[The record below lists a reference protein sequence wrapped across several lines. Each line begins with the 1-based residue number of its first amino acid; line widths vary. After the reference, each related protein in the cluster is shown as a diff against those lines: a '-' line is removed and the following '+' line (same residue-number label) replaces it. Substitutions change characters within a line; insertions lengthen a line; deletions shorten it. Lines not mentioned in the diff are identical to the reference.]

1 VELHAAEGDDPGVLE
16 ISAHGARLGF
26 ARLALAGPEAS
37 LGVAIDAGS
46 PFERVDIAAVL
57 VALVQRAAAHGARTV
72 VLDSH
77 SLLVRHEARRI
88 GFVGPLRHPLHVDV
102 GGSVG
107 PGGGGGPDVGGSVG
121 RGANDDDSSTPV
133 TGARAPGGGGGRSDG
148 TAVPDGPGDA
158 GAPGTSHRLEERARA
173 SSLAGA
179 LAAWG
184 LVAEAA
190 RPPRSLGR
198 VAKRLSLGV
207 ADSLD
212 LVVTW
217 APGRTVVV
225 GCPDRPDLMP
235 EAVAMA
241 AETTGAVLRR
251 FPEQAGAVR
260 SIRFDRSS
268 RGLTT
273 GHYGGVA
280 DRSAGTIHLNIG
292 YVAAD
297 AMVDMTRRRAE
308 PAERGGASA
317 AERATYGDRRPSAG
331 PLAPYTVVDTTMA
344 HELWHHIEN
353 AFESRHY
360 ADSIALRRGLGEM
373 LGVETLERAVKGS
386 ESNAPDAWK
395 MALQRLAYEVS
406 PYATT
411 NANEATAEMFKL
423 WWCRVGPLSPVV
435 ARFGE
440 LIDQLIP
447 PSPS

>member
-1 VELHAAEGDDPGVLE
+1 MSIELHPTGDRDDPGVLE
-16 ISAHGARLGF
+16 VRTHGAHLGF
-26 ARLALAGPEAS
+26 ARLAGAGVEARV
-37 LGVAIDAGS
+37 GVAIDAGS
-46 PFERVDIAAVL
+46 PFERDDIAAV
-57 VALVQRAAAHGARTV
+57 VAALVERAGAEGARTV

-88 GFVGPLRHPLHVDV
+88 GFVGPLRHPLYVGVDDV
-102 GGSVG
+102 ATPR
-107 PGGGGGPDVGGSVG
+107 PG
-121 RGANDDDSSTPV
+121 
-133 TGARAPGGGGGRSDG
+133 APAAGGGRG
-148 TAVPDGPGDA
+148 VPDDPARPHGS
-158 GAPGTSHRLEERARA
+158 GTSHRLEERARA

-184 LVAEAA
+184 LDAEAA

-217 APGRTVVV
+217 APGRTVVI

-241 AETTGAVLRR
+241 AETTAAVLRR

-297 AMVDMTRRRAE
+297 AMVDMTRQRVE
-308 PAERGGASA
+308 PAKRGTSA

-360 ADSIALRRGLGEM
+360 ADSITLRRGLGEM

-386 ESNAPDAWK
+386 EANAPDVRR

-447 PSPS
+447 PPPS